1 MTTVLVV
8 LFVLAIV
15 IYFLNLKVMAAPSP
29 LLKATKKVEAT
40 IVKAIDVNG
49 DGKVNLADAVAAAK
63 AVEKTGKVVVT
74 AVKKTGKS
82 VAKKAKKITT
92 TKKKTK

>member
-15 IYFLNLKVMAAPSP
+15 LYFLNLKVMAAPSP

-49 DGKVNLADAVAAAK
+49 DGKVNLADAVAVVK
-63 AVEKTGKVVVT
+63 AVEKTGKVAVT